1 MGRLIAFLAPFAI
14 GGVFVLALIVGALM
28 PRDAVT
34 PDPTIALHK
43 EAKEV
48 SFKSDGV
55 FGTFDKAQLQRG
67 FKVYQEVCAACH
79 SLHQVAF
86 RDLAALGF
94 TPAEIKA
101 IAKKNDQPTIDEK
114 TGDAATRPGLPS
126 DKFYGPYANEVAAR
140 AANNNALP
148 PDLSLMTKAREHGN
162 RYVYSLLT
170 GYANAPAGWAV
181 PQGLHYNPYFK
192 SINIAMPAPLT
203 SEGQVEYTDG
213 TSEEMKLPAEIW
225 RFDTR
230 KTSKMIFT
238 KKEIKAAYYRMAPE
252 FHPDRWFRRELG
264 SFKSRLEAI
273 FTRITEAMTEYQCD
287 GRTVLGMSE
296 FCDVVTDGI
305 PISHPLLDTDRGIT

>member
-14 GGVFVLALIVGALM
+14 GGVFVLALLVGAFM

-213 TSEEMKLPAEIW
+213 TKPTVDQMAKDVSAFLIWTAEPKLVERHRTGFGAVIFLLIMTGLGYLSYRRVWAEI
-225 RFDTR
+225 
-230 KTSKMIFT
+230 KYKT
-238 KKEIKAAYYRMAPE
+238 KKGEVASA
-252 FHPDRWFRRELG
+252 
-264 SFKSRLEAI
+264 
-273 FTRITEAMTEYQCD
+273 
-287 GRTVLGMSE
+287 
-296 FCDVVTDGI
+296 
-305 PISHPLLDTDRGIT
+305 

>member
-14 GGVFVLALIVGALM
+14 GGVFVLALLVGALM
-28 PRDAVT
+28 PRDAVA
-34 PDPTIALHK
+34 PDPAKALHE
-43 EAKEV
+43 EAKPV
-48 SFKSDGV
+48 HFKSDGV

-79 SLHQVAF
+79 SLHFVAF

-94 TPAEIKA
+94 SPAEIKA
-101 IAKKNDQPTIDEK
+101 IAKKNEQPSIDEK

-126 DKFYGPYANEVAAR
+126 DHFYGPYANEVAAR

-170 GYANAPAGWAV
+170 GYQAAPANWNV
-181 PQGLHYNPYFK
+181 PSGLHFNPYFK

-213 TSEEMKLPAEIW
+213 TKPTVDQMAKDVTAFLIWTAEPKLVERHRTGFGAIIFLLIMTGLGYLSYRRVWAEI
-225 RFDTR
+225 
-230 KTSKMIFT
+230 KYKT
-238 KKEIKAAYYRMAPE
+238 KKGEVASA
-252 FHPDRWFRRELG
+252 
-264 SFKSRLEAI
+264 
-273 FTRITEAMTEYQCD
+273 
-287 GRTVLGMSE
+287 
-296 FCDVVTDGI
+296 
-305 PISHPLLDTDRGIT
+305 

>member
-101 IAKKNDQPTIDEK
+101 IAKKNEQPTIDEK
-114 TGDAATRPGLPS
+114 TGDPAMRPGLPS

-213 TSEEMKLPAEIW
+213 TKPTVDQMAKDVTAFLIWTAEPKLVERHRTGFGAVIFLLIMTGLGYLSYRRVWAEI
-225 RFDTR
+225 
-230 KTSKMIFT
+230 KYKT
-238 KKEIKAAYYRMAPE
+238 KKGEVASA
-252 FHPDRWFRRELG
+252 
-264 SFKSRLEAI
+264 
-273 FTRITEAMTEYQCD
+273 
-287 GRTVLGMSE
+287 
-296 FCDVVTDGI
+296 
-305 PISHPLLDTDRGIT
+305 

>member
-34 PDPTIALHK
+34 PDATKAHFE
-43 EAKEV
+43 EAKHV
-48 SFKSDGV
+48 SFKSDGA

-79 SLHQVAF
+79 SLNQVAF

-126 DKFYGPYANEVAAR
+126 DKFYGPYANDVAAR

-170 GYANAPAGWAV
+170 GYANAPADWKV
-181 PQGLHYNPYFK
+181 PAGLHYNPYFK

-213 TSEEMKLPAEIW
+213 TKPTVDQMSKDVTAFLIWTAEPKLVERHKTGFGAVIFLLIMTGLGYLSYRRVWAEI
-225 RFDTR
+225 
-230 KTSKMIFT
+230 KHKT
-238 KKEIKAAYYRMAPE
+238 KKGEVASA
-252 FHPDRWFRRELG
+252 
-264 SFKSRLEAI
+264 
-273 FTRITEAMTEYQCD
+273 
-287 GRTVLGMSE
+287 
-296 FCDVVTDGI
+296 
-305 PISHPLLDTDRGIT
+305 

>member
-1 MGRLIAFLAPFAI
+1 LIAFLAPFAI

-34 PDPTIALHK
+34 PDATLALHK

-48 SFKSDGV
+48 SFKSDGA

-67 FKVYQEVCAACH
+67 FKVYREVCMACH
-79 SLHQVAF
+79 SLNQVAF

-101 IAKKNDQPTIDEK
+101 IAKTNDQPTIDEK

-126 DKFYGPYANEVAAR
+126 DKFYGPYANDVAAR

-170 GYANAPAGWAV
+170 GYANAPADWKVPPGLYYQMAKDVTAFMIWTAEPKLVERHKTGFGAV
-181 PQGLHYNPYFK
+181 IFLLIMTGLGYLSYRR
-192 SINIAMPAPLT
+192 
-203 SEGQVEYTDG
+203 VW
-213 TSEEMKLPAEIW
+213 AEI
-225 RFDTR
+225 
-230 KTSKMIFT
+230 KYKT
-238 KKEIKAAYYRMAPE
+238 KKGEVASA
-252 FHPDRWFRRELG
+252 
-264 SFKSRLEAI
+264 
-273 FTRITEAMTEYQCD
+273 
-287 GRTVLGMSE
+287 
-296 FCDVVTDGI
+296 
-305 PISHPLLDTDRGIT
+305 